1 MTKRWTSAPA
11 KVPNGNRQPTVDER
25 SPRDKMESMKMLEIT
40 GSVAVIGAGFAVG
53 VWTFEQEIR
62 PYGETW

>member
-1 MTKRWTSAPA
+1 
-11 KVPNGNRQPTVDER
+11 
-25 SPRDKMESMKMLEIT
+25 MLEIR

-53 VWTFEQEIR
+53 AWTFEQEIR